1 MKPRLLKLKA
11 IVVPFL
17 GLPYRILNMNPKR
30 DYYRAFQ
37 VQGFQVQG
45 FGVYSVSKIVNG
57 GALSFLA
64 LYISSILDCFCFL
77 GPGC

>member
-1 MKPRLLKLKA
+1 
-11 IVVPFL
+11 
-17 GLPYRILNMNPKR
+17 MNPKR

-64 LYISSILDCFCFL
+64 LYISSILDCLSFL

>member
-1 MKPRLLKLKA
+1 
-11 IVVPFL
+11 
-17 GLPYRILNMNPKR
+17 MNPKR

-64 LYISSILDCFCFL
+64 LYISSILDCFCFW